1 MDHGSKT
8 EPTISNQDELTI
20 RDHGQQKATM
30 IKLKSY
36 HPIGIIDDK
45 PQSTIN
51 NHVQPSRNGNLTEHR
66 YTKHHHNNKLCV
78 T

>member
-8 EPTISNQDELTI
+8 EPTISNHDEFTI
-20 RDHGQQKATM
+20 RDQGQQKATM
-30 IKLKSY
+30 INSKSY
-36 HPIGIIDDK
+36 PIGILDDK
-45 PQSTIN
+45 PKSTIN
-51 NHVQPSRNGNLTEHR
+51 NHAQPSRNGNLTEHH